1 MRTGLQTLQE
11 EKKAIFD
18 ITNELAEDQLL
29 EELDT
34 KDRDTIQSK

>member
-11 EKKAIFD
+11 ENKAIHD
-18 ITNELAEDQLL
+18 ITKEIGEDVML
-29 EELDT
+29 ESLDT